1 MPVTMNLR
9 QIEVF
14 RAVMVT
20 GSVSGAARLLAVSQP
35 AISRLLAYTEDRLG
49 LALFE
54 RVKGRVQ
61 PTPEARRLFAEVD
74 QVHQGVVRVNELADE
89 LRHGGTGSVRMVASP
104 SVGHVLVPK
113 AIARFRARYPEVRIE
128 LEILTLSELIA
139 KVGSNRVDLAVTSI
153 AVDEPTVTSESIGEG
168 RLQVIFPADHP
179 LGDKRVIKPSDLAAY
194 PIISYGPQTP
204 YGMIVSRV
212 LSTTTKPIR
221 VNTQVRFTPN
231 ACSLVQAGAG
241 IAIVDDFVL
250 MDGAWPN
257 IQSRPLVPKTTTR
270 VHLLTARVEPLSRV
284 ARAFVGYLKD
294 LLAESSM
301 AAGPA

>member
-1 MPVTMNLR
+1 MTMNLR
-9 QIEVF
+9 QIEMF
-14 RAVMVT
+14 RAIMVT
-20 GSVSGAARLLAVSQP
+20 GSISGAARLLSVSQP

-49 LALFE
+49 FSLFE

-61 PTPEARRLFAEVD
+61 PTPEARQLFVGVD
-74 QVHQGVVRVNELADE
+74 QVHQEVARVNELAEE
-89 LRHGGTGSVRMVASP
+89 LRNGGTGSVCMVASP

-113 AIARFRARYPEVRIE
+113 AIAQFRARHPDVRIE
-128 LEILTLSELIA
+128 LEILTLADLIG
-139 KVGSNRVDLAVTSI
+139 KVSSQRADLAITSL
-153 AVDEPTVTSESIGEG
+153 AVDEPTVTSALIGEG

-179 LGDKRVIKPSDLAAY
+179 LGDKRVVKAADLAPY
-194 PIISYGPQTP
+194 PIISYGPHTP
-204 YGMIVSRV
+204 YGMIVSR
-212 LSTTTKPIR
+212 LLNTTTKPIR

-270 VHLLTARVEPLSRV
+270 VHLLTSRVEPLSRIARSFV
-284 ARAFVGYLKD
+284 ASLRSLLPAVSAAPAKD
-294 LLAESSM
+294 
-301 AAGPA
+301 

>member
-1 MPVTMNLR
+1 MTMNLR
-9 QIEVF
+9 QIEMF

-20 GSVSGAARLLAVSQP
+20 GSVSGAARLLSVSQP

-49 LALFE
+49 LTLFE

-74 QVHQGVVRVNELADE
+74 QVHQGVARVNELADE
-89 LRHGGTGSVRMVASP
+89 LRRGGTGSVRMVASP

-113 AIARFRARYPEVRIE
+113 AIARFRARFPDVRIE

-139 KVGSNRVDLAVTSI
+139 KVASNRVDLAVTSI
-153 AVDEPTVTSESIGEG
+153 AVDEPTVTSVSIGEG
-168 RLQVIFPADHP
+168 RLQVIFPTDHP
-179 LGDKRVIKPSDLAAY
+179 LGEKRVVKPADLAPY

-204 YGMIVSRV
+204 YGMIVNRV
-212 LSTTTKPIR
+212 LTTTNKPIR
-221 VNTQVRFTPN
+221 INTQVRFTPN

-270 VHLLTARVEPLSRV
+270 VHLLTARVEPLSRI
-284 ARAFVGYLKD
+284 ARTFVSHLEEV
-294 LLAESSM
+294 LAEPP
-301 AAGPA
+301 GRG